1 MLFRGKYLVKVL
13 EIKEPCKELV
23 RGSYVIL
30 GNSEYEVELKIEPF
44 MEFKREFC
52 LVKCEGKVILSEDCK
67 YVGEVYWVKDAKG
80 LWKLIQGKKSEEA
93 FHLILA
99 LTTVFLLYSLLS
111 FIRSSSFWTATA
123 VLLLIFLVMIDLS
136 KLIQYLLFGYVKA
149 S

>member
-13 EIKEPCKELV
+13 EIDEPCKELI

-44 MEFKREFC
+44 MEFRREFC
-52 LVKCEGKVILSEDCK
+52 LVKCEGRIILSEDCK

-93 FHLILA
+93 FHLILT
-99 LTTVFLLYSLLS
+99 LTVAFLLYFLLG
-111 FIRSSSFWTATA
+111 FIKNSSFWTATA
-123 VLLLIFLVMIDLS
+123 VLLLIFLVMMDLS
-136 KLIQYLLFGYVKA
+136 KLIQYLLLGYVKA

>member
-13 EIKEPCKELV
+13 AINEPCKEIV

-30 GNSEYEVELKIEPF
+30 GNSEYEIELRIEPF
-44 MEFKREFC
+44 MEFRREFC
-52 LVKCEGKVILSEDCK
+52 LIKCEGKVILSEDCR

-99 LTTVFLLYSLLS
+99 LITAFLLYSLLS
-111 FIRSSSFWTATA
+111 FIKSSSFWTATA
-123 VLLLIFLVMIDLS
+123 VLLLIFLVMMDLS
-136 KLIQYLLFGYVKA
+136 KLVQYLLVGYVKA